1 MNFISR
7 VLFLICVLILS
18 LNSTVFGKVVF
29 LGAAIFLETA
39 FLWEG
44 QGYKTRKLTLLIK
57 LLLLH
62 PVGCL
67 YYYSTPCIH
76 AHCAFGSHSRHGS
89 PIGDA
94 RYLVFDFSQHCKI
107 GCNHFLQGNCR
118 IVTVAPC
125 LKGRYGVVN
134 YAKKAG
140 SEKNEHEFSSTSLSH
155 SYLSSA
161 FPLQTPLTVTRF
173 LACFAMNFH

>member
-1 MNFISR
+1 MLYTTSYSLLPLRTGEIIARN
-7 VLFLICVLILS
+7 VLSWL
-18 LNSTVFGKVVF
+18 K
-29 LGAAIFLETA
+29 
-39 FLWEG
+39 
-44 QGYKTRKLTLLIK
+44 LLIK

-67 YYYSTPCIH
+67 YYYSTPCNH
-76 AHCAFGSHSRHGS
+76 GHCAFGSHSRHGS

-94 RYLVFDFSQHCKI
+94 RCLVFDFRQYCKI
-107 GCNHFLQGNCR
+107 GSYQFLQSNCR

-125 LKGRYGVVN
+125 LKARYGVLN

-140 SEKNEHEFSSTSLSH
+140 SEKNKLEFSSTSLSD

-161 FPLQTPLTVTRF
+161 FPLQIPLTVTRF
-173 LACFAMNFH
+173 LACFALNFH